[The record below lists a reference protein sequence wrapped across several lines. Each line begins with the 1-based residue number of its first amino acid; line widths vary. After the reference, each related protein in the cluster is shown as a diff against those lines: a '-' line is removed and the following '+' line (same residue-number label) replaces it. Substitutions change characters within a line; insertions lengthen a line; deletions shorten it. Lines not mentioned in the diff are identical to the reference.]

1 MFQKASTS
9 TLGRRGGGGTKN
21 LKQRKRRLKKKPP
34 KYRELKNRLS
44 KILNL
49 TEWAGQQIEMTLEG
63 ISEPKD
69 IIIEII

>member
-9 TLGRRGGGGTKN
+9 TLGRRGGGTKN